1 VRRLR
6 VPNVRK
12 KIDEICIRHI
22 VDEYPDLTFLGE
34 FSDTPG
40 QFAIHH
46 SDNAGEF
53 RYFNADN
60 VSNEAEARE
69 NYERMLQFNNGDI
82 CMKGIRAE
90 AKIVTSFNLLD
101 PSQSATMNRI
111 SSPGLWGI
119 ESDRNEEY
127 VKEIEKEELNELRD
141 ILTLLG
147 FTSEQIDN
155 APIKRD

>member
-34 FSDTPG
+34 FSNTPG

-46 SDNAGEF
+46 SDNAREF
-53 RYFNADN
+53 RYFNAYN

-69 NYERMLQFNNGDI
+69 NYERMLQFCNGDR

-90 AKIVTSFNLLD
+90 AQIITSLNLLD
-101 PSQSATMNRI
+101 SLQSATVNRI
-111 SSPGLWGI
+111 SSHGLWGI
-119 ESDRNEEY
+119 ESDSDEEY
-127 VKEIEKEELNELRD
+127 VKEIEKEELSELRD

-147 FTSEQIDN
+147 FASEQIDN